1 MEQKKDVS
9 NVEDVD
15 KTESTENTEP
25 TAEQKSSEKTFT
37 QKEFK
42 DALEKEVARKTKN
55 LPSKE
60 DLKAF
65 NDLKESQKTN
75 EEKAQ
80 ELQNKYNAIENDN
93 ASFKRTRTILGKLV
107 DEETLERASYIEYT
121 LSRLDGDFEDNLNNY
136 FEKHPIKKEK
146 PNKSTGFSQ
155 NTANAQVSDEKAYLD
170 KKYANNPYYK
180 K

>member
-1 MEQKKDVS
+1 MEQKNVS
-9 NVEDVD
+9 NVDDV
-15 KTESTENTEP
+15 KNNESTENTEP

-42 DALEKEVARKTKN
+42 EALEKEVNRKTKN

-65 NDLKESQKTN
+65 NDWKESQKTN

-80 ELQNKYNAIENDN
+80 ELQKKYNAIENDN
-93 ASFKRTRTILGKLV
+93 VSLKRTRQILGKLV
-107 DEETLERASYIEYT
+107 DEETLDKASYIEYKI
-121 LSRLDGDFEDNLNNY
+121 SRLEGDFEDNLNSY

-155 NTANAQVSDEKAYLD
+155 NTANTQISDEKAYLD